1 MEKKSIT
8 PRCNRLT
15 QTHITNLNYS
25 KMMKKFFKTRMTQ
38 KKVLTVALLMLA
50 MSPMFAQG
58 GATAISNAA
67 SDIRDYWDP
76 IKLILKAVG
85 GLVGFI
91 GGLRVYNKWTNGD
104 QDVNKEILGYG
115 GAMIFLIVVPEFVTA
130 FFA

>member
-1 MEKKSIT
+1 MNNKFQRREAGKKLLTLCMILLAVT
-8 PRCNRLT
+8 P
-15 QTHITNLNYS
+15 
-25 KMMKKFFKTRMTQ
+25 
-38 KKVLTVALLMLA
+38 V
-50 MSPMFAQG
+50 FAQG

-67 SDIRDYWDP
+67 SDIKEYWDP

>member
-1 MEKKSIT
+1 
-8 PRCNRLT
+8 
-15 QTHITNLNYS
+15 
-25 KMMKKFFKTRMTQ
+25 MMKNFFT
-38 KKVLTVALLMLA
+38 KKLTTKKALTLA
-50 MSPMFAQG
+50 LVIMAISPAFAQG

-76 IKLILKAVG
+76 VKLILKAVG

>member
-1 MEKKSIT
+1 
-8 PRCNRLT
+8 
-15 QTHITNLNYS
+15 
-25 KMMKKFFKTRMTQ
+25 MMKIFFKKNVTT
-38 KKVLTVALLMLA
+38 KKVLTLALTIMA
-50 MSPMFAQG
+50 ITPAFAQG

-67 SDIRDYWDP
+67 SDITDYWDP
-76 IKLILKAVG
+76 VKLILKAVG

>member
-1 MEKKSIT
+1 
-8 PRCNRLT
+8 
-15 QTHITNLNYS
+15 
-25 KMMKKFFKTRMTQ
+25 MMKNFIRKNVSK
-38 KKVLTVALLMLA
+38 KKVLTLALVMLA
-50 MSPMFAQG
+50 MTPMLAQG

-67 SDIRDYWDP
+67 SDIKDYWDP

-115 GAMIFLIVVPEFVTA
+115 GAMIFHIVVPEFVTA

>member
-1 MEKKSIT
+1 MQPKICPKFSNQLIFNLLKSYLFMNQKFKKHSV
-8 PRCNRLT
+8 
-15 QTHITNLNYS
+15 
-25 KMMKKFFKTRMTQ
+25 MKKALTAF
-38 KKVLTVALLMLA
+38 VLLLA
-50 MSPMFAQG
+50 VTPAFAQG

-67 SDIRDYWDP
+67 SDITDYWDP
-76 IKLILKAVG
+76 VKLILKAVG

>member
-1 MEKKSIT
+1 
-8 PRCNRLT
+8 
-15 QTHITNLNYS
+15 
-25 KMMKKFFKTRMTQ
+25 MMKKFIKRNVNA
-38 KKVLTVALLMLA
+38 KKVLTLVLVMMA
-50 MSPMFAQG
+50 MTPVFAQG
-58 GATAISNAA
+58 GAAAISNAA
-67 SDIRDYWDP
+67 SDIKDYWDP

>member
-1 MEKKSIT
+1 MT
-8 PRCNRLT
+8 T
-15 QTHITNLNYS
+15 
-25 KMMKKFFKTRMTQ
+25 MKKNLLKAFSRRN
-38 KKVLTVALLMLA
+38 VLTLAMVMLA
-50 MSPMFAQG
+50 VTPMFAQG

-67 SDIRDYWDP
+67 SDIKEYWDP

-104 QDVNKEILGYG
+104 QDVNKKILGYG

>member
-1 MEKKSIT
+1 
-8 PRCNRLT
+8 
-15 QTHITNLNYS
+15 
-25 KMMKKFFKTRMTQ
+25 MKGFFKKTVIT
-38 KKVLTVALLMLA
+38 KKALTLALVMMAFTPML
-50 MSPMFAQG
+50 AQG

>member
-1 MEKKSIT
+1 MMKNFFTKNVTTKKVRTLALASMAIT
-8 PRCNRLT
+8 PA
-15 QTHITNLNYS
+15 
-25 KMMKKFFKTRMTQ
+25 
-38 KKVLTVALLMLA
+38 V
-50 MSPMFAQG
+50 AQG

-67 SDIRDYWDP
+67 SDITDYWDP
-76 IKLILKAVG
+76 VKLILKAVG

>member
-1 MEKKSIT
+1 MK
-8 PRCNRLT
+8 
-15 QTHITNLNYS
+15 
-25 KMMKKFFKTRMTQ
+25 KKFFTKNVTT
-38 KKVLTVALLMLA
+38 KKVLTLALAIMA
-50 MSPMFAQG
+50 ITPAFAQG

-67 SDIRDYWDP
+67 SDITDYWDP
-76 IKLILKAVG
+76 VKLILKAVG

-115 GAMIFLIVVPEFVTA
+115 GAMIFLLVVPEFVTA

>member
-1 MEKKSIT
+1 MQGIL
-8 PRCNRLT
+8 C
-15 QTHITNLNYS
+15 LNS
-25 KMMKKFFKTRMTQ
+25 TIQFIINPFKILFIMMKSFFKKNVTT
-38 KKVLTVALLMLA
+38 KKVLTLALVIMALTPIL
-50 MSPMFAQG
+50 AQG

>member
-1 MEKKSIT
+1 MIKFIKKNVAKKKILALAMIMLAIT
-8 PRCNRLT
+8 PA
-15 QTHITNLNYS
+15 
-25 KMMKKFFKTRMTQ
+25 FG
-38 KKVLTVALLMLA
+38 
-50 MSPMFAQG
+50 QG
-58 GATAISNAA
+58 GAAAISNAA
-67 SDIRDYWDP
+67 GDIKDYWDP

-115 GAMIFLIVVPEFVTA
+115 GAMIFLLVVPEFVTA

>member
-1 MEKKSIT
+1 
-8 PRCNRLT
+8 
-15 QTHITNLNYS
+15 
-25 KMMKKFFKTRMTQ
+25 MMKSFFKKNVTTKKILTLALVMMAMT
-38 KKVLTVALLMLA
+38 
-50 MSPMFAQG
+50 PMFAQG

>member
-1 MEKKSIT
+1 
-8 PRCNRLT
+8 
-15 QTHITNLNYS
+15 
-25 KMMKKFFKTRMTQ
+25 MKNHPNKQKTMKR
-38 KKVLTVALLMLA
+38 VLTFALILLAVTPML
-50 MSPMFAQG
+50 AQG
-58 GATAISNAA
+58 GASAISNAA
-67 SDIRDYWDP
+67 SDIKDYWDP

-115 GAMIFLIVVPEFVTA
+115 GAMIFLLVVPEFVTA

>member
-1 MEKKSIT
+1 MNQKFKKH
-8 PRCNRLT
+8 RV
-15 QTHITNLNYS
+15 
-25 KMMKKFFKTRMTQ
+25 MKKA
-38 KKVLTVALLMLA
+38 LTAFAILLA
-50 MSPMFAQG
+50 VTPVFAQG

-67 SDIRDYWDP
+67 SDITDYWDP
-76 IKLILKAVG
+76 VKLILKAVG

>member
-1 MEKKSIT
+1 MVKNIPNKK
-8 PRCNRLT
+8 
-15 QTHITNLNYS
+15 
-25 KMMKKFFKTRMTQ
+25 KTVKR
-38 KKVLTVALLMLA
+38 VLTLALIVMAVTPML
-50 MSPMFAQG
+50 AQG
-58 GATAISNAA
+58 GASAISNAA
-67 SDIRDYWDP
+67 NTIKDYWDP

-115 GAMIFLIVVPEFVTA
+115 GAMIFLLVVPEFVTS

>member
-1 MEKKSIT
+1 MKHKCKRFLTTKKL
-8 PRCNRLT
+8 C
-15 QTHITNLNYS
+15 
-25 KMMKKFFKTRMTQ
+25 
-38 KKVLTVALLMLA
+38 TVALLLMAITPML
-50 MSPMFAQG
+50 AQG

-67 SDIRDYWDP
+67 NDIKDYWDP

-115 GAMIFLIVVPEFVTA
+115 GAMVFLIVVPEFVTS

>member
-1 MEKKSIT
+1 
-8 PRCNRLT
+8 
-15 QTHITNLNYS
+15 
-25 KMMKKFFKTRMTQ
+25 MMKNYFTKNVTT
-38 KKVLTVALLMLA
+38 KKVLTLALAIMA
-50 MSPMFAQG
+50 ITPTFGQG

-67 SDIRDYWDP
+67 SDITDYWDP
-76 IKLILKAVG
+76 VKLILKAVG

>member
-1 MEKKSIT
+1 MNNKFQRREAGKKLLTLCMLLLAVT
-8 PRCNRLT
+8 P
-15 QTHITNLNYS
+15 
-25 KMMKKFFKTRMTQ
+25 
-38 KKVLTVALLMLA
+38 V
-50 MSPMFAQG
+50 FAQG

-67 SDIRDYWDP
+67 SDIKEYWDP

>member
-1 MEKKSIT
+1 
-8 PRCNRLT
+8 
-15 QTHITNLNYS
+15 
-25 KMMKKFFKTRMTQ
+25 MMKNFIRKNVTK
-38 KKVLTVALLMLA
+38 KKVLTLALVMLA
-50 MSPMFAQG
+50 MTPMLAQG

-67 SDIRDYWDP
+67 SDIKDYWYP

>member
-1 MEKKSIT
+1 MNQKFKKH
-8 PRCNRLT
+8 RV
-15 QTHITNLNYS
+15 
-25 KMMKKFFKTRMTQ
+25 MKKA
-38 KKVLTVALLMLA
+38 LTVFLILLA
-50 MSPMFAQG
+50 VTPAFAQG

-67 SDIRDYWDP
+67 SEITDYWDP
-76 IKLILKAVG
+76 VKLILKAVG

-115 GAMIFLIVVPEFVTA
+115 GAMIFLLVVPEFVTA

>member
-1 MEKKSIT
+1 MK
-8 PRCNRLT
+8 
-15 QTHITNLNYS
+15 NYFT
-25 KMMKKFFKTRMTQ
+25 KNVTT
-38 KKVLTVALLMLA
+38 KKVLTLALALMA
-50 MSPMFAQG
+50 IIPAFAQG

-67 SDIRDYWDP
+67 SDITDYWDP
-76 IKLILKAVG
+76 VKLILKAVG

>member
-1 MEKKSIT
+1 
-8 PRCNRLT
+8 
-15 QTHITNLNYS
+15 
-25 KMMKKFFKTRMTQ
+25 MMKNYFTKNTTT
-38 KKVLTVALLMLA
+38 KKVLTLALA
-50 MSPMFAQG
+50 MMAITPAFAQG

-67 SDIRDYWDP
+67 SDITDYWDP
-76 IKLILKAVG
+76 VKLILKAVG

>member
-1 MEKKSIT
+1 MQGEKCLKSNDTFI
-8 PRCNRLT
+8 
-15 QTHITNLNYS
+15 INLLKYYLFMNQ
-25 KMMKKFFKTRMTQ
+25 KFKKHRVMKKA
-38 KKVLTVALLMLA
+38 LTAFAIILA
-50 MSPMFAQG
+50 VTPVFAQG

>member
-1 MEKKSIT
+1 
-8 PRCNRLT
+8 
-15 QTHITNLNYS
+15 
-25 KMMKKFFKTRMTQ
+25 MMKNYFTKNVTT
-38 KKVLTVALLMLA
+38 KKVLTLALAIMA
-50 MSPMFAQG
+50 ITPAFAQG

-67 SDIRDYWDP
+67 SDITDYWDP
-76 IKLILKAVG
+76 VKLILKAVG

>member
-1 MEKKSIT
+1 
-8 PRCNRLT
+8 
-15 QTHITNLNYS
+15 
-25 KMMKKFFKTRMTQ
+25 MKKIFKKNATQ
-38 KKVLTVALLMLA
+38 KKLFTLGLMMLA
-50 MSPMFAQG
+50 MSPVFAQG
-58 GATAISNAA
+58 GTTAISNAA
-67 SDIRDYWDP
+67 SDIQDYWDP

>member
-1 MEKKSIT
+1 
-8 PRCNRLT
+8 
-15 QTHITNLNYS
+15 
-25 KMMKKFFKTRMTQ
+25 MMKNYFTKNVTT
-38 KKVLTVALLMLA
+38 KKVLTLVLA
-50 MSPMFAQG
+50 IMAITPAFAQG

-67 SDIRDYWDP
+67 SDITDYWDP
-76 IKLILKAVG
+76 VKLILKAVG

>member
-1 MEKKSIT
+1 MKAGRINNRNKFVLGPSGSGKSFLMNNIIEQY
-8 PRCNRLT
+8 LT
-15 QTHITNLNYS
+15 YNYDAVSYTHLDVY
-25 KMMKKFFKTRMTQ
+25 KRQ
-38 KKVLTVALLMLA
+38 
-50 MSPMFAQG
+50 
-58 GATAISNAA
+58 
-67 SDIRDYWDP
+67 DYWDP

>member
-1 MEKKSIT
+1 
-8 PRCNRLT
+8 
-15 QTHITNLNYS
+15 
-25 KMMKKFFKTRMTQ
+25 MKNFFKKNVTT
-38 KKVLTVALLMLA
+38 KKVLTLALTIMA
-50 MSPMFAQG
+50 ITPAFAQG

-67 SDIRDYWDP
+67 SDITDYWDP
-76 IKLILKAVG
+76 VKLILKAVG

>member
-1 MEKKSIT
+1 MKNFIRKKV
-8 PRCNRLT
+8 
-15 QTHITNLNYS
+15 S
-25 KMMKKFFKTRMTQ
+25 K
-38 KKVLTVALLMLA
+38 KKVLTLALVMLA
-50 MSPMFAQG
+50 MTPMLAQG

-67 SDIRDYWDP
+67 SDIKDYWDP

>member
-1 MEKKSIT
+1 
-8 PRCNRLT
+8 
-15 QTHITNLNYS
+15 
-25 KMMKKFFKTRMTQ
+25 MMKNFFTKNVTT
-38 KKVLTVALLMLA
+38 KKVLTLALAIMA
-50 MSPMFAQG
+50 ITPAFAQG

-67 SDIRDYWDP
+67 SDITDYWDP
-76 IKLILKAVG
+76 VKLILKAVG

>member
-1 MEKKSIT
+1 
-8 PRCNRLT
+8 
-15 QTHITNLNYS
+15 
-25 KMMKKFFKTRMTQ
+25 MMKNFFTKNVTT
-38 KKVLTVALLMLA
+38 KKVLTLTLA
-50 MSPMFAQG
+50 IMAITPAFAQG

-67 SDIRDYWDP
+67 SDITDYWDP
-76 IKLILKAVG
+76 VKLILKAVG

>member
-1 MEKKSIT
+1 MKNFFRKKTNTKKWLTLAVLMIAAT
-8 PRCNRLT
+8 PL
-15 QTHITNLNYS
+15 
-25 KMMKKFFKTRMTQ
+25 
-38 KKVLTVALLMLA
+38 
-50 MSPMFAQG
+50 FAQG
-58 GATAISNAA
+58 GASAISNAA
-67 SDIRDYWDP
+67 NDIKDYWDP
-76 IKLILKAVG
+76 IKLLLKAVG

>member
-1 MEKKSIT
+1 
-8 PRCNRLT
+8 
-15 QTHITNLNYS
+15 
-25 KMMKKFFKTRMTQ
+25 MMKNFFAKKMTV
-38 KKVLTVALLMLA
+38 KKVMTVALVIMALTPA
-50 MSPMFAQG
+50 FAQG

-67 SDIRDYWDP
+67 SEIRDYWDP
-76 IKLILKAVG
+76 VKLILKAVG

>member
-1 MEKKSIT
+1 
-8 PRCNRLT
+8 
-15 QTHITNLNYS
+15 
-25 KMMKKFFKTRMTQ
+25 MMKNFIRKNVSK
-38 KKVLTVALLMLA
+38 KKVLTLALVMLA
-50 MSPMFAQG
+50 MTPMLAQG

-67 SDIRDYWDP
+67 ADIKDYWDP
-76 IKLILKAVG
+76 IKLILQAGG

>member
-1 MEKKSIT
+1 MVDST
-8 PRCNRLT
+8 PSMP
-15 QTHITNLNYS
+15 IS
-25 KMMKKFFKTRMTQ
+25 KQNKHNSNHKFFIMKHKCKPYQLFKKF
-38 KKVLTVALLMLA
+38 LTACVILLAVAPA
-50 MSPMFAQG
+50 FAQG

-67 SDIRDYWDP
+67 NDIRDYWDP

-115 GAMIFLIVVPEFVTA
+115 GAMIFLLVVPEFVTA